1 MTSNCTIVS
10 PYILNSASQQGTL
23 PFVSMA
29 VLRQAVQLNAKE
41 DCEVV
46 HEVADDLE
54 SFFYVFM
61 WICVL
66 HSGPN
71 GAVCTPPENN
81 TSIVQGWGEAA
92 MTTGGLTHAFNAKC
106 AFVHA
111 PNKIID
117 EQFTPYF
124 QNLTYLAKEWRAL
137 VKVEDDR
144 RAGLNQAEPLTHQ
157 RIINL
162 LHRYA
167 DPSPSLPQMRPSTP
181 QSSRIDP
188 SRLKRSPPS
197 PSSSIALRTLT
208 SSKRPRAATEST

>member
-1 MTSNCTIVS
+1 
-10 PYILNSASQQGTL
+10 
-23 PFVSMA
+23 MA

-144 RAGLNQAEPLTHQ
+144 RAGLNQAEPGP
-157 RIINL
+157 L
-162 LHRYA
+162 LIRGSSTSFTVM
-167 DPSPSLPQMRPSTP
+167 PTPRPLCHKCI
-181 QSSRIDP
+181 QV
-188 SRLKRSPPS
+188 LHSPPVLI
-197 PSSSIALRTLT
+197 PHD
-208 SSKRPRAATEST
+208 